1 MIDGGGPTTRRRSS
15 RSPAA
20 AHGWEVPVAPR
31 RRDRRRRGGV
41 EPPTATGTA
50 LDMASSPADPPWRR
64 PYGVAV
70 AWGILWRYAVLGAVV
85 LAMVAGPRPPLAA
98 PLAIIA
104 GGMLLGLWFR
114 RPWPAALW
122 RAAVLGWVAAVT
134 AGWTVFPLVLASG
147 LAVLTVE
154 PWLLARGRGRSRDR
168 RRAAAT
174 APSASPSAAGIAP
187 AAEWPRAR
195 RR

>member
-1 MIDGGGPTTRRRSS
+1 MAG
-15 RSPAA
+15 SP
-20 AHGWEVPVAPR
+20 G
-31 RRDRRRRGGV
+31 
-41 EPPTATGTA
+41 
-50 LDMASSPADPPWRR
+50 DPPWRR

-104 GGMLLGLWFR
+104 GGVVLGLWFR

-122 RAAVLGWVAAVT
+122 RAAVLGWAAAVT
-134 AGWTVFPLVLASG
+134 AGWIVFPIVLASG
-147 LAVLTVE
+147 LAVLTLE

-168 RRAAAT
+168 QRQAAA
-174 APSASPSAAGIAP
+174 APPSPGRGAGGCPRELGPSP
-187 AAEWPRAR
+187 AARLTGAGGALRGSGWVGCRL
-195 RR
+195 

>member
-1 MIDGGGPTTRRRSS
+1 M
-15 RSPAA
+15 A
-20 AHGWEVPVAPR
+20 VAPR
-31 RRDRRRRGGV
+31 RAGDRRRRGGT
-41 EPPTATGTA
+41 EPRTAPTAA
-50 LDMASSPADPPWRR
+50 LGMAGSPADPPWRR

-85 LAMVAGPRPPLAA
+85 LAMVAGPHPPLAA
-98 PLAIIA
+98 PLAIVA
-104 GGMLLGLWFR
+104 GGVVLGLWFR

-134 AGWTVFPLVLASG
+134 AGWIVFPIVLASA

-168 RRAAAT
+168 QRLAS
-174 APSASPSAAGIAP
+174 APALPSAAGMAP

-195 RR
+195 RRR